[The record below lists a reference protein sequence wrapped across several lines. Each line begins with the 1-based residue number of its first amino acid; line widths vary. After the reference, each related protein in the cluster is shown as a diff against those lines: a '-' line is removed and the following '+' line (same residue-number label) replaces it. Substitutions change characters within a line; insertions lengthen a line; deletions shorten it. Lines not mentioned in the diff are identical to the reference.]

1 MMPSGHKPREH
12 RLKVVLPARMKDN
25 RGWHDVRILNI
36 STKGLMARSPAAPSQ
51 GSYLE
56 LRRGSHVIVARVIW
70 SNGQQFGLQSQTRL
84 DPSAIIDEKTGN
96 AAVPDSSAGKV
107 PVERRAAPR
116 STANSHEQSRWR
128 GRAFEFLGILAMV
141 AMFGIL
147 ALEASQQALA
157 HSMQAVDRSLASAG
171 AS

>member
-1 MMPSGHKPREH
+1 MSGGHKPREH

-36 STKGLMARSPAAPSQ
+36 SSKGLMARSPAAPSQ

-56 LRRGSHVIVARVIW
+56 VRRGSHVIVARVVW
-70 SNGQQFGLQSQTRL
+70 SNGQQFGLQSQSRL
-84 DPSAIIDEKTGN
+84 DPSEIIEEK
-96 AAVPDSSAGKV
+96 AAKAATPNITAGKALA
-107 PVERRAAPR
+107 ERRATPR
-116 STANSHEQSRWR
+116 PTGFSHERSRWR
-128 GRAFEFLGILAMV
+128 GRALEFLGILAM
-141 AMFGIL
+141 AAIFGIL

-157 HSMQAVDRSLASAG
+157 HSMRDVDQSLASAG